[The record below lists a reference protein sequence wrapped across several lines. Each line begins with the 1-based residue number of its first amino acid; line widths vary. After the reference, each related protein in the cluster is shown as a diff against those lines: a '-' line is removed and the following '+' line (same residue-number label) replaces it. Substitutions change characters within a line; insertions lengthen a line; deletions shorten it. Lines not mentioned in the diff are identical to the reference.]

1 MPWLNAFDAYCRPL
15 WFWISNL
22 EPFNGM
28 WHLSLNGKPRGQ
40 FDVVI
45 VAHNGDSVLL
55 SLLGNPAQ
63 IQTPMER
70 VPLPNHPGIPW
81 RARMRIALHF
91 PSCNDRKC
99 ANQLLGSSGL
109 PQIARQMKA
118 YALKDT
124 RLELSSIWALL
135 AAFEDLLPLGSAS
148 TLKSDAPHCWTSS
161 TLQLYGKRNKIPQ
174 EIIPTATAEKVK
186 TGMLEGVE
194 AALGLPKSSLQ
205 KPNEW
210 FIWTNLT
217 SFCEDLGAALPT
229 NTPSVPC
236 IFVPQG
242 RASICGGWL
251 LASSVE
257 SAALGGMALANH
269 IADNLGSG
277 GVHPE
282 ELAVGLYNEFQ
293 PLEGHDIGQFPG
305 FGVHGKRGSSSISTY
320 FLNP

>member
-1 MPWLNAFDAYCRPL
+1 MIIPEEKNNQHEHFA
-15 WFWISNL
+15 
-22 EPFNGM
+22 
-28 WHLSLNGKPRGQ
+28 SLY
-40 FDVVI
+40 DVY
-45 VAHNGDSVLL
+45 NSCE
-55 SLLGNPAQ
+55 GNPAQ

-81 RARMRIALHF
+81 RARMRIALHLF
-91 PSCNDRKC
+91 
-99 ANQLLGSSGL
+99 
-109 PQIARQMKA
+109 
-118 YALKDT
+118 
-124 RLELSSIWALL
+124 
-135 AAFEDLLPLGSAS
+135 
-148 TLKSDAPHCWTSS
+148 H
-161 TLQLYGKRNKIPQ
+161 
-174 EIIPTATAEKVK
+174 V
-186 TGMLEGVE
+186 
-194 AALGLPKSSLQ
+194 
-205 KPNEW
+205 
-210 FIWTNLT
+210 
-217 SFCEDLGAALPT
+217 SFD
-229 NTPSVPC
+229 
-236 IFVPQG
+236 PQG

>member
-40 FDVVI
+40 FDV
-45 VAHNGDSVLL
+45 
-55 SLLGNPAQ
+55 
-63 IQTPMER
+63 
-70 VPLPNHPGIPW
+70 
-81 RARMRIALHF
+81 
-91 PSCNDRKC
+91 
-99 ANQLLGSSGL
+99 
-109 PQIARQMKA
+109 
-118 YALKDT
+118 

-148 TLKSDAPHCWTSS
+148 TLKVP
-161 TLQLYGKRNKIPQ
+161 LLQ

-186 TGMLEGVE
+186 T
-194 AALGLPKSSLQ
+194 
-205 KPNEW
+205 
-210 FIWTNLT
+210 
-217 SFCEDLGAALPT
+217 
-229 NTPSVPC
+229 
-236 IFVPQG
+236 G